1 MSDKTSPTS
10 PVQRL
15 WNFFAS
21 VKLSFALLLLLALF
35 AMAGTLIPQKEHPSA
50 YLQHYG
56 EARGRLIL
64 SLGLEDLY
72 HSPLFLFIMFAL
84 AVNLTI
90 CSAKRLPT
98 ALTIMGKDLEQDV
111 GRFVRPEQS
120 FNLSQPSR
128 QAAERAKE
136 ILQARV
142 GRALQAGEGEDLVL
156 LAQSGAWSRMGVFVV
171 HASVL
176 VILAGAVVGNI
187 WGFSGS
193 VNLDQGQTVR
203 EFTLENG
210 KSRELGFCLRLDKFA
225 VSFYRDGTP
234 SEYRSDVT
242 FWNKG
247 GQGKKAVIK
256 VNQPASFDG
265 IDFYQA
271 TWGRA
276 YPFRIL
282 GRDFSRKIS
291 LKPRQWTDLPGG
303 DRVILLDFQEDVQMG
318 GKYRGPAAR
327 LAFAEKGAEPVALF
341 AFKAGSQM
349 SGQGPLKI
357 EIMDG
362 PAKAY
367 SGLQVKYDPGVG
379 LVFFGCGLMVA
390 GFFIAFYL
398 SHKKVWIR
406 LSPAG
411 GGGTLVQIAGSVNKN
426 RPALKRLL
434 RRLAEEMQKAA

>member
-1 MSDKTSPTS
+1 VSDKTSSNS
-10 PVQRL
+10 PGQFL

-35 AMAGTLIPQKEHPSA
+35 SMAGTLIPQNEHPST
-50 YLQHYG
+50 YLQHFG
-56 EARGRLIL
+56 EIRGRLIL

-72 HSPLFLFIMFAL
+72 HSPLFLLIMFAL
-84 AVNLTI
+84 AANLVI

-98 ALTIMGKDLEQDV
+98 ALKIMGKDLEQDA
-111 GRFVRPEQS
+111 GRTVRPEQS
-120 FNLSQPSR
+120 FSLNQPYR

-142 GRALQAGEGEDLVL
+142 GRVLQAGEGDNLVV
-156 LAQSGAWSRMGVFVV
+156 LAQNGSWSRMGVFVV

-203 EFTLENG
+203 TFTLENG
-210 KSRELGFCLRLDKFA
+210 KTRAMGFCLRLDEFT

-242 FWNKG
+242 FWKKG
-247 GQGKKAVIK
+247 GHGKKAVIK
-256 VNQPASFDG
+256 VNQPASFGG
-265 IDFYQA
+265 IDFYQS

-276 YPFRIL
+276 YPFRLL
-282 GRDFSRKIS
+282 GQDLNLS
-291 LKPRQWTDLPGG
+291 LKLRQWTDLPGG
-303 DRVILLDFQEDVQMG
+303 GRVILLDFQDNVQMG
-318 GKYRGPAAR
+318 GRYQGPAAR
-327 LAFAEKGAEPVALF
+327 LAYSEKGGGEPMVLF
-341 AFKAGSQM
+341 AFKAGSKM
-349 SGQGPLKI
+349 PGQGPVKF
-357 EIMDG
+357 EITEG
-362 PAKAY
+362 PTVNY
-367 SGLQVKYDPGVG
+367 SGLQVKYDPGVW
-379 LVFFGCGLMVA
+379 LVFLGCGLMVM

-411 GGGTLVQIAGSVNKN
+411 GGGTLVQVAGTANKN

-434 RRLAEEMQKAA
+434 LKLAEEMQKAA